1 MSKTIRKIGL
11 EGVKFTAAIGYFEEE
26 RIFKNNFLVDI
37 FVSFEDKNSVNDD
50 LKNTINY
57 VSLYEICAA
66 SFEKESHLIE
76 TVAQEI
82 LENIKNKFPIL
93 EHINIKIKK
102 LNPPIKAQ
110 IQNSF
115 VELDY
120 SK

>member
-1 MSKTIRKIGL
+1 MGKTIRKIGL
-11 EGVKFTAAIGYFEEE
+11 EGVKFNAAIGYFQEE
-26 RIFKNNFLVDI
+26 RLFRNNFLVDV
-37 FVSFEDKNSVNDD
+37 FVSFEDTDSVKDD

-57 VSLYEICAA
+57 VSLYEICAS
-66 SFEKESHLIE
+66 SFERESQLLE

-82 LENIKNKFPIL
+82 LGKIKSKFPVL

-110 IQNSF
+110 IENSF

>member
-1 MSKTIRKIGL
+1 MGKTIRKIGL
-11 EGVKFTAAIGYFEEE
+11 EGVKFNAAIGYFKEE
-26 RIFKNNFLVDI
+26 RIFRNNFLVDV
-37 FVSFEDKNSVNDD
+37 FVSFEDNDSVDDD

-66 SFEKESHLIE
+66 SFGKESHLIE

-82 LENIKNKFPIL
+82 LENINIKFSIV
-93 EHINIKIKK
+93 EHIGIKIKK

-110 IQNSF
+110 IQHSF
-115 VELDY
+115 VELHY